1 MNSRVSLLRTMNEN
15 KQTWIILRTL
25 IGEDLVDN
33 SIGLVKAT
41 EENAVMYL
49 GRVMAQCKHND
60 ENSFKCTT
68 NIFNS
73 NDSDG
78 RQYSGTVYF
87 EDYEVCYSM
96 RSLENFNVLELD

>member
-1 MNSRVSLLRTMNEN
+1 MSEN
-15 KQTWIILRTL
+15 KQTWVILRTV
-25 IGEDLVDN
+25 IGEDMVDN

-41 EENAVMYL
+41 EESAVMHL

-60 ENSFKCTT
+60 EDSFKRTAH
-68 NIFNS
+68 IFNS
-73 NDSDG
+73 DDSDG

-96 RSLENFNVLELD
+96 RNLDNFNVLELN

>member
-1 MNSRVSLLRTMNEN
+1 MSEN
-15 KQTWIILRTL
+15 KKTWVILR
-25 IGEDLVDN
+25 IVIEEDMVDS

-41 EENAVMYL
+41 EENAVMHL

-60 ENSFKCTT
+60 ENSFKRTT
-68 NIFNS
+68 HIFNS
-73 NDSDG
+73 DDSDG

-96 RSLENFNVLELD
+96 RSLDNFNVLELD

>member
-1 MNSRVSLLRTMNEN
+1 MSENKKTWVVLRTV
-15 KQTWIILRTL
+15 I
-25 IGEDLVDN
+25 EDDGIVDS

-41 EENAVMYL
+41 EEKAVMHL
-49 GRVMAQCKHND
+49 GSAMAQCTRND
-60 ENSFKCTT
+60 KESFERMT
-68 NIFNS
+68 NIFN
-73 NDSDG
+73 DEDEVG